1 MKCVVSM
8 KSQKGVLLL
17 EAMIA
22 ILLFSVGVLAVVG
35 LQANAIKNVAQSKYR
50 SDASFLADQVLGE
63 MWANR
68 NNVATYAYAG
78 SGSAPAVVSAWVTQ
92 VQQALPNSQTYPP
105 TIAITTTNYVGPP
118 TYAAHQITVTV
129 RWQTA
134 DEFSATPRPAAHQHT
149 TTALITC
156 C

>member
-1 MKCVVSM
+1 VTTDLGMKR
-8 KSQKGVLLL
+8 QKGVLLL

-50 SDASFLADQVLGE
+50 SDASFLVDQILGQ

-78 SGSAPAVVSAWVTQ
+78 SGTAPGVAAAWVKQ
-92 VQQALPNSQTYPP
+92 VQDALPNAQSYPP
-105 TIAITTTNYVGPP
+105 TIAISTTNYVGPP
-118 TYAAHQITVTV
+118 AYAAHQITVTV

-134 DEFSATPRPAAHQHT
+134 DEFGSTPRPAAHQHT
-149 TTALITC
+149 ITTLITC

>member
-1 MKCVVSM
+1 MKRIVSM
-8 KSQKGVLLL
+8 KNQKGVLLL

-50 SDASFLADQVLGE
+50 SDASFLADQIVGQ

-78 SGSAPAVVSAWVTQ
+78 SGSVPAVAAAWVTQ
-92 VQQALPNSQTYPP
+92 VQGTLPNVQSYPP
-105 TIAITTTNYVGPP
+105 TIAITSTNYVGPP
-118 TYAAHQITVTV
+118 TYTAHQITVTV

-134 DEFSATPRPAAHQHT
+134 DEFSATPRPAAHQHS

>member
-1 MKCVVSM
+1 MKTIPSM

-50 SDASFLADQVLGE
+50 SDASNMADQILGQ

-68 NNVATYAYAG
+68 NNIATYAYAG
-78 SGSAPAVVSAWVTQ
+78 SGSVPNPISAWVTQ
-92 VQQALPNSQTYPP
+92 VQGALPNATAYPP
-105 TIAITTTNYVGPP
+105 TIAITTTNFVGPP
-118 TYAAHQITVTV
+118 SYAAHQITVTV

-134 DEFSATPRPAAHQHT
+134 DEFSALPKPPAHQHT
-149 TTALITC
+149 TTTTITC